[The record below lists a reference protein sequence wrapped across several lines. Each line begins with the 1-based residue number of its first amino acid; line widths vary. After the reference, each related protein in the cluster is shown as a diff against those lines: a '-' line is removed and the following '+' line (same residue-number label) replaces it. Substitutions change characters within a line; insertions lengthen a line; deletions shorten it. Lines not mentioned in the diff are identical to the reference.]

1 MREKEDDGERLK
13 ERMNGYHSEC
23 IIQQHTFTT
32 WLPLDLTRANVRP
45 SDKQGDDNAN
55 ETDCVMKRDLNGE

>member
-1 MREKEDDGERLK
+1 MPEKEDDGERLK
-13 ERMNGYHSEC
+13 EKINGYRSVR
-23 IIQQHTFTT
+23 IIQQHTFTA
-32 WLPLDLTRANVRP
+32 WLLLDLTRANVRP